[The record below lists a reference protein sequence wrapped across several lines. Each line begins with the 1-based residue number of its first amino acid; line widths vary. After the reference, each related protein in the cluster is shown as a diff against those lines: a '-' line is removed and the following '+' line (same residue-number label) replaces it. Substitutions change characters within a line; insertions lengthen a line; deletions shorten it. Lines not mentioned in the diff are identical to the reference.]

1 MLREIAHLS
10 KGVILITGDAKK
22 ITRIFLNAWLS
33 NGMTF
38 LAEHLPFDVKYPGN
52 VFIGS
57 LNEGIEF
64 DGYLIYNLLSRP
76 KNERARVYE
85 WIKEHSNKLILI
97 YETKYMKDSVLRY
110 GIKELINY
118 LIAYKRETLG
128 FERIDVYKFEEGRVV
143 EKKTYVRRS

>member
-1 MLREIAHLS
+1 MLREIVHLS

-22 ITRIFLNAWLS
+22 IARIFLNAWLS
-33 NGMTF
+33 NGMIF
-38 LAEHLPFDVKYPGN
+38 LAEHLPFDVKYPEN

-76 KNERARVYE
+76 KNERAKIYE
-85 WIKEHSNKLILI
+85 WIKEYRDKLILI
-97 YETKYMKDSVLRY
+97 YETKYMKDSVLHY

-128 FERIDVYKFEEGRVV
+128 FERIDVYKFEEGRVI
-143 EKKTYVRRS
+143 EKKSYVRRS

>member
-1 MLREIAHLS
+1 MLKEMINLS

-22 ITRIFLNAWLS
+22 IARIFLNVWLS
-33 NGMTF
+33 EGRIF
-38 LAEHLPFDVKYPGN
+38 LAEHLPFNVEYPEN

-76 KNERARVYE
+76 KRERARVYK
-85 WIKEHSNKLILI
+85 WIKEHREKMILI
-97 YETKYMKDSVLRY
+97 YETRYMRDSVLRY
-110 GIKELINY
+110 GIKELIDY

-128 FERIDVYKFEEGRVV
+128 FERIDVYKFEEGKIT
-143 EKKTYVRRS
+143 EKKSYVRRS